1 MDLKRVGGWLRR
13 RAENISVALLA
24 TMFVALIAQVFFRYF
39 VNFPMGWTD
48 ELSLVTWVWLV
59 LWGAAFIVRED
70 EEIRFELIHASVRPT
85 ARRVMTIISALA
97 LVLLFSISL
106 PAVIDYVTFM
116 RVQRTAY
123 MHIRFDW
130 FFSIYVIFAMAAI
143 IRYLWLG
150 WRALWTDEGP
160 PDLTKA
166 TSGL

>member
-1 MDLKRVGGWLRR
+1 MDLRRAGAWLRR

-24 TMFVALIAQVFFRYF
+24 TMFVALIVQVFFRYF

-59 LWGAAFIVRED
+59 LWGAAFVVDED
-70 EEIRFELIHASVRPT
+70 EEIRFELIHASVRP
-85 ARRVMTIISALA
+85 AVRRVMTIVAAAA
-97 LVLLFSISL
+97 LVALFSIAM
-106 PAVIDYVTFM
+106 PAVVDYVTFM

-130 FFSIYVIFAMAAI
+130 LFSIYVIFALAAI

-150 WRALWTDEGP
+150 WCALRKDEAP